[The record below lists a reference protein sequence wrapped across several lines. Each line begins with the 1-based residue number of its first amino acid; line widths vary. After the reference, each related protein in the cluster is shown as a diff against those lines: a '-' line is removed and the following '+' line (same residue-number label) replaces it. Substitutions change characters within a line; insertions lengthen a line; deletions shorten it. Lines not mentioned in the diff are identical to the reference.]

1 MPLTEHAKQYLIAEG
16 IKPNT
21 VIKIGSCMK
30 EIINFYSKKIQESKI
45 LDVIGLKERKYF
57 IVSAHREENVDY
69 NENLNSLLV
78 SLNTVA
84 EKYKFPIIVS
94 THPRTKD
101 RISKMNNSLD
111 HTN

>member
-16 IKPNT
+16 IKPNA

-30 EIINFYSKKIQESKI
+30 IINFYSKKIQESKI

-69 NENLNSLLV
+69 NENLNSLC
-78 SLNTVA
+78 
-84 EKYKFPIIVS
+84 
-94 THPRTKD
+94 
-101 RISKMNNSLD
+101 ISKYCCRKI
-111 HTN
+111 